1 MKGID
6 ATLMRHAIET
16 RANKVHEILLHF
28 YGIIKYEAKCT
39 KAHKDDIDN
48 KNNNN
53 DHDDDD
59 GNKSLCAHRVQG
71 KMSDWNEKNPS
82 QSACTNS
89 SEIVFSLWFYL
100 NLDLNAVAMNLSLTH
115 TLSHTHKHSRCRLLH
130 HGLLLGKESK
140 WFIRVRERTIVSTK
154 NAMKRKK
161 RFAENIIYSFIV
173 GGCCRCCRSYGL
185 YCILCAQVRLYNCTR
200 IDAR

>member
-1 MKGID
+1 MRQNARRRTKTTSTTTTTTTMITMMMMVIKVYARTEFKEKCQTEMKKTRRSLHVQTAQKLSSLFGFTW
-6 ATLMRHAIET
+6 TLIWT
-16 RANKVHEILLHF
+16 R
-28 YGIIKYEAKCT
+28 
-39 KAHKDDIDN
+39 
-48 KNNNN
+48 
-53 DHDDDD
+53 
-59 GNKSLCAHRVQG
+59 
-71 KMSDWNEKNPS
+71 
-82 QSACTNS
+82 
-89 SEIVFSLWFYL
+89 SLWIS
-100 NLDLNAVAMNLSLTH
+100 LSLSL
-115 TLSHTHKHSRCRLLH
+115 TLSHTHKHIRCRLLH
-130 HGLLLGKESK
+130 HGLLLDKESK